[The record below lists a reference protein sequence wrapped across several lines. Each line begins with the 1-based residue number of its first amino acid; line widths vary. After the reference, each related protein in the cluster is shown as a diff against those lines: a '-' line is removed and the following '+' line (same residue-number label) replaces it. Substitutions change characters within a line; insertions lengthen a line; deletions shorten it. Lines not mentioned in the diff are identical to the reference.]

1 MSTSTAL
8 LFSSVG
14 NVDLKQH
21 AVLEFDQIRI
31 NADKHFKCNSN
42 LIKCGTKF
50 ECNSNK
56 KVLLNNHS
64 CIKAERII
72 ILGNKM
78 VNYGRLRATE
88 NIYISLNGCF
98 INDFYHVCKRLNL
111 NKKQLKIEEVA
122 LNAEKKEKKAISNK
136 RRESRREKKANRKHK
151 PKIDLSQVRKK
162 MSKFIKDYSFK
173 GKTITVISAIFVN
186 LGGRFEADIYS
197 NMSLILI
204 DFLGI
209 NLAYRNLKN
218 SLISLNLS
226 LNIPNL
232 FEIVKAI
239 IKFDTKR
246 LQEIFFGTF
255 DPLTA
260 IGLLVNAIK
269 FIFPQ
274 AGMILGNFYFVIF

>member
-1 MSTSTAL
+1 MIAFERGASTSTAL

-88 NIYISLNGCF
+88 NVYISLNGCF
-98 INDFYHVCKRLNL
+98 INDFYHVCKRL
-111 NKKQLKIEEVA
+111 
-122 LNAEKKEKKAISNK
+122 KKEKKAISNK